1 MSSYLVGVLGAA
13 IGGGFATV
21 FDISSPYRYFLIIG
35 NSVLFYS
42 LAEKYNKNKAG

>member
-21 FDISSPYRYFLIIG
+21 LDISSPYRYLLIVGGSI
-35 NSVLFYS
+35 VFYS
-42 LAEKYNKNKAG
+42 LAEKYNNK

>member
-21 FDISSPYRYFLIIG
+21 LDISSPYRYFLIIG

-42 LAEKYNKNKAG
+42 LAEKYNKK